1 MFECV
6 CAWPR
11 GIETYRECVRT
22 PFLTHTGIL
31 TFKYTE
37 TKRRALPLTNTWRDA
52 NSYTCRDTNTLSSSL
67 TIALKLSSKRY
78 YKWLVY
84 QTILLLAKRN
94 TVLKVLPFKR
104 LWAKHTSQQPFI
116 QVSNLS
122 FKSTPIIP
130 CERKH
135 NIFSHVVDS
144 NRFLAEVDFT
154 EFLITT
160 WRKSHPAVETS
171 RKKTSCKSS
180 CE

>member
-1 MFECV
+1 MFTLGFAFDLLTNCGSMPRNVLQKGRVGMFECV

-84 QTILLLAKRN
+84 QTILLLAKIN

-130 CERKH
+130 CERR
-135 NIFSHVVDS
+135 NIIF
-144 NRFLAEVDFT
+144 FLMLWTATDF
-154 EFLITT
+154 
-160 WRKSHPAVETS
+160 
-171 RKKTSCKSS
+171 
-180 CE
+180 